1 MTDSKRFD
9 NYIGGDW
16 VAASAYSKNINPSDL
31 SDVIGEYAQAD
42 VAQVQ
47 TAIDAA
53 RAAFPAWSTSG
64 IQARSDAL
72 DKVGSEIL
80 ARKEELGTLLAREE
94 GKTLPEA
101 IGEVSRAGNIFKFLP
116 VNACACR
123 VITCHRCALACMWK
137 SPGKPWAWSV

>member
-1 MTDSKRFD
+1 MPLRSNCMTDSKRFD
-9 NYIGGDW
+9 NYIDGEW

-47 TAIDAA
+47 TAVDAA
-53 RAAFPAWSTSG
+53 RGAFPAWSTSG

-80 ARKEELGTLLAREE
+80 ARKEELGTLLAR
-94 GKTLPEA
+94 
-101 IGEVSRAGNIFKFLP
+101 
-116 VNACACR
+116 
-123 VITCHRCALACMWK
+123 
-137 SPGKPWAWSV
+137 